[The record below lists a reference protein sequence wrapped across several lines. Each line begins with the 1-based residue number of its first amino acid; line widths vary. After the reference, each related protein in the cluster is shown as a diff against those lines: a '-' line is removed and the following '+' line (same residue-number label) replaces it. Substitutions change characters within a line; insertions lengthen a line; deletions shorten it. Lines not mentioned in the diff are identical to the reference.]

1 MQPNPNRFANP
12 YLIGIALGLVLV
24 ASYVFAGHGLGA
36 SGGAFRFAAAFV
48 AALAPTHAATN
59 PIFSP
64 TLAGSGPLDN
74 SYVFMVVGVFLGGLV
89 SSYAAGRFKVQVM
102 RGPRI
107 SPSGRLF
114 FAVLGGVLMGYAA
127 RLTRGCASGQGLT
140 GGALM
145 SVGAW
150 IFMLAF
156 FAGGYA
162 VAYFIRREWI

>member
-1 MQPNPNRFANP
+1 MQASPNRFANP
-12 YLIGIALGLVLV
+12 YLAGIALGLVLL

-36 SGGAFRFAAAFV
+36 SGGVFRFASAFV
-48 AALAPTHAATN
+48 ASVAPAHTAAN
-59 PIFSP
+59 PVLGP
-64 TLAGSGPLDN
+64 TLTGGGPLDN

-102 RGPRI
+102 RGPRMG
-107 SPSGRLF
+107 PSMRLF
-114 FAVLGGVLMGYAA
+114 FALLGGVLMGYAA
-127 RLTRGCASGQGLT
+127 RLTRGCASGQGLS

-150 IFMLAF
+150 IFMLSF

-162 VAYFIRREWI
+162 VAYFVRREWT